1 VDLHWTCDARDHLR
15 LFVDGALVAEIAV
28 APCRA
33 RDTLA
38 ALARQVRALG
48 DQLLAA
54 PPPILCRSTGGG
66 QSATGRVE

>member
-1 VDLHWTCDARDHLR
+1 VDLHRTCDARDHLR

-54 PPPILCRSTGGG
+54 PPHPVQKHRRWPVRYW
-66 QSATGRVE
+66 QS